1 MSVSASTKP
10 PASEESGGRRGD
22 LIARVRAWWKQR
34 SVHGRPGR
42 DARLGRVL
50 RQPWLLGLAAAL
62 WSAVIG
68 LVLATLPMVVI
79 WLGSADASA
88 VESLRLGGLLW
99 LVANGAQIA
108 IAGVSIT
115 LLPWG
120 LVIIPLLLLGYSGS
134 WAARRS
140 GVTQLHLLIWMV
152 APGAVLYALIAAG
165 VTLATYEPSSRVDVL
180 DAVMRSL
187 VVSVVA
193 LSWGAVR
200 GSGALRRVGIPLV
213 VTVPL
218 RAGFTALAFLVGAGA
233 VAATISLVLHIDD
246 AITMAQALSPGI
258 GGGAGL
264 LLLGVAYVPVVATWG
279 AAYVIGAGVALG
291 SGVTLSPFLAAGAP
305 VSLPPFPLLAA
316 LPGEAP
322 PMAWLL
328 PLTGIVAGILAGA
341 LIGRRLRQE
350 QRLVRVAGA
359 GAAAFIAGAGMAL
372 VAGLSSGS
380 LGTASLTAL
389 GPDPAVVAV
398 LTVVLVAIGSIP
410 AALAPRPPAR
420 PTLQVATPT
429 ESAVDASDTT
439 TVGVSG
445 DEMVDGSG
453 VGTGIGAANLTD
465 ETR

>member
-1 MSVSASTKP
+1 M
-10 PASEESGGRRGD
+10 
-22 LIARVRAWWKQR
+22 
-34 SVHGRPGR
+34 
-42 DARLGRVL
+42 
-50 RQPWLLGLAAAL
+50 

-68 LVLATLPMVVI
+68 LVLAALPMVVI

-140 GVTQLHLLIWMV
+140 GVTQIHLLLWIV
-152 APGAVLYALIAAG
+152 VPGAVLYALIAAG
-165 VTLATYEPSSRVDVL
+165 VTLATYEPTSRVDVL
-180 DAVMRSL
+180 DAVVRSL
-187 VVSVVA
+187 IVSVVA
-193 LSWGAVR
+193 LSWGAIR
-200 GSGALRRVGIPLV
+200 GSGALRRVGIPDV

-218 RAGFTALAFLVGAGA
+218 RAGVISLAFLVGVGA

-246 AITMAQALSPGI
+246 AITMAQALGPGV

-264 LLLGVAYVPVVATWG
+264 LLLGVAYVPVLATWG
-279 AAYVIGAGVALG
+279 AAYVIGAGVSLG
-291 SGVTLSPFLAAGAP
+291 PGVTLSPFLAAGAP

-316 LPGEAP
+316 LPGQAP
-322 PMAWLL
+322 PMGWLL
-328 PLTGIVAGILAGA
+328 PLTGIVSGVLAGA

-359 GAAAFIAGAGMAL
+359 GAAAFIAGAGMSL
-372 VAGLSSGS
+372 VAWLSAGS
-380 LGTASLTAL
+380 LGTASLISL
-389 GPDPAVVAV
+389 GPDPTVVAV
-398 LTVVLVAIGSIP
+398 LTVVLVAIGAIP

-429 ESAVDASDTT
+429 ESPVDASSTT
-439 TVGVSG
+439 TVG
-445 DEMVDGSG
+445 GSG
-453 VGTGIGAANLTD
+453 ADLVDDHGVSTRIGATDMTD

>member
-1 MSVSASTKP
+1 MVTAPTLP
-10 PASEESGGRRGD
+10 PTSGESGDRRRD
-22 LIARVRAWWKQR
+22 PISRVRSWWTQR
-34 SVHGRPGR
+34 TVDRRAQGSGLS
-42 DARLGRVL
+42 RLL

-68 LVLATLPMVVI
+68 LVLAALPMVVI

-108 IAGVSIT
+108 IAGVPIT

-140 GVTQLHLLIWMV
+140 GVTQLHLLLWIV
-152 APGAVLYALIAAG
+152 VPGAVLYALIAAG
-165 VTLATYEPSSRVDVL
+165 VALATYEPTSRVDVL
-180 DAVMRSL
+180 DAVVRSL

-200 GSGALRRVGIPLV
+200 GSGALRRMGVPIV

-218 RAGFTALAFLVGAGA
+218 RAGVLSLALLVGAGA
-233 VAATISLVLHIDD
+233 VAATVSLVLHIDD

-264 LLLGVAYVPVVATWG
+264 LLLGIAYVPVVATWG
-279 AAYVIGAGVALG
+279 AAYVIGAGVSLG

-316 LPGEAP
+316 LPGQAP

-328 PLTGIVAGILAGA
+328 PLTGVVAGVLAGA

-359 GAAAFIAGAGMAL
+359 GAAAFIAGAGVAL
-372 VAGLSSGS
+372 LAWLSSGS
-380 LGTASLTAL
+380 LGTASLTSL

-398 LTVVLVAIGSIP
+398 LTVVLVAIGAIP

-429 ESAVDASDTT
+429 DSSVDTT
-439 TVGVSG
+439 
-445 DEMVDGSG
+445 DDAAVDGSHA
-453 VGTGIGAANLTD
+453 VSDPTID

>member
-1 MSVSASTKP
+1 M
-10 PASEESGGRRGD
+10 
-22 LIARVRAWWKQR
+22 
-34 SVHGRPGR
+34 
-42 DARLGRVL
+42 L

-68 LVLATLPMVVI
+68 LVLAALPMVVI

-88 VESLRLGGLLW
+88 VASLRLGGLLW
-99 LVANGAQIA
+99 LVANGAQVA

-140 GVTQLHLLIWMV
+140 GVTQFHLLLWIV
-152 APGAVLYALIAAG
+152 VPGAVLYAVIAAG
-165 VTLATYEPSSRVDVL
+165 VTLATYEPTSRVDVL
-180 DAVMRSL
+180 DAVVRSL
-187 VVSVVA
+187 VVAVVA

-200 GSGALRRVGIPLV
+200 GSGALRRAGVPVV

-218 RAGFTALAFLVGAGA
+218 RAGVIALAFLVGAGA
-233 VAATISLVLHIDD
+233 VAATISLVLHVDD

-258 GGGAGL
+258 GGGLGL
-264 LLLGVAYVPVVATWG
+264 LVLGVAYVPVMATWG
-279 AAYVIGAGVALG
+279 AAYVIGAGMSLG
-291 SGVTLSPFLAAGAP
+291 SGVTLSPFLAASAP
-305 VSLPPFPLLAA
+305 VNLPPFPLLAA
-316 LPGEAP
+316 LPGQAP

-328 PLTGIVAGILAGA
+328 PLTGIVAGVLAGA

-372 VAGLSSGS
+372 VAWLSSGS
-380 LGTASLTAL
+380 LGTVSLTSL
-389 GPDPAVVAV
+389 GPDPTVVAV
-398 LTVVLVAIGSIP
+398 LTVVLVAIGAMP
-410 AALAPRPPAR
+410 AALALRPPAR
-420 PTLQVATPT
+420 PTLQVAAPT
-429 ESAVDASDTT
+429 EAPVAASSTTTAGASD
-439 TVGVSG
+439 VG
-445 DEMVDGSG
+445 MVDGHGIS
-453 VGTGIGAANLTD
+453 TGIGATDMPD

>member
-1 MSVSASTKP
+1 MVTAPTLP
-10 PASEESGGRRGD
+10 PTSGESGDRRRD
-22 LIARVRAWWKQR
+22 PISRVRSWWTQR
-34 SVHGRPGR
+34 TVDRRAQGSGLS
-42 DARLGRVL
+42 RLL

-68 LVLATLPMVVI
+68 LVLAALPMVVI

-108 IAGVSIT
+108 IAGVPIT

-140 GVTQLHLLIWMV
+140 GVTQLHLLLWIV
-152 APGAVLYALIAAG
+152 VPGAVLYALIAAG
-165 VTLATYEPSSRVDVL
+165 VALATYEPTSRVDVL
-180 DAVMRSL
+180 DAVVRSL

-200 GSGALRRVGIPLV
+200 GSGALRRMGVPIV

-218 RAGFTALAFLVGAGA
+218 RAGFVSLAFLVGAGA
-233 VAATISLVLHIDD
+233 VAATVSLVLHIDN

-264 LLLGVAYVPVVATWG
+264 LLLGIAYVPVVATWG
-279 AAYVIGAGVALG
+279 AAYVIGAGVSLG
-291 SGVTLSPFLAAGAP
+291 SDVTLSPFLAAGAP

-316 LPGEAP
+316 LPGQAP

-328 PLTGIVAGILAGA
+328 PLTGVVAGVLAGA

-372 VAGLSSGS
+372 LAWLSSGS
-380 LGTASLTAL
+380 LGTASLTSL

-398 LTVVLVAIGSIP
+398 LTVVLVAIGAIP

-429 ESAVDASDTT
+429 DSSVDTT
-439 TVGVSG
+439 
-445 DEMVDGSG
+445 DDAAVDGSHA
-453 VGTGIGAANLTD
+453 VSDPTID

>member
-1 MSVSASTKP
+1 MVTAPTLP
-10 PASEESGGRRGD
+10 PTSGESGDRRRD
-22 LIARVRAWWKQR
+22 PIARVRSWWTQR
-34 SVHGRPGR
+34 TVDRRAQGSGLS
-42 DARLGRVL
+42 RLL

-68 LVLATLPMVVI
+68 LVLAALPMVVI

-108 IAGVSIT
+108 IAGVPIT

-140 GVTQLHLLIWMV
+140 GVTQLHLLLWIV
-152 APGAVLYALIAAG
+152 VPGAVLYALIAAG
-165 VTLATYEPSSRVDVL
+165 VALATYEPTSRVDVL
-180 DAVMRSL
+180 DAVVRSL

-200 GSGALRRVGIPLV
+200 GSGALRRMGVPIV

-218 RAGFTALAFLVGAGA
+218 RAGFVSLAFLVGAGA
-233 VAATISLVLHIDD
+233 VAATVSLVLHIDN

-264 LLLGVAYVPVVATWG
+264 LLLGIAYVPVVATWG
-279 AAYVIGAGVALG
+279 AAYVIGAGVSLG
-291 SGVTLSPFLAAGAP
+291 SDVTLSPFLAAGAP

-316 LPGEAP
+316 LPGQAP

-328 PLTGIVAGILAGA
+328 PLTGVVAGVLAGA

-372 VAGLSSGS
+372 LAWLSSGS
-380 LGTASLTAL
+380 LGTASLTSL

-398 LTVVLVAIGSIP
+398 LTVVLVAIGAIP

-429 ESAVDASDTT
+429 DSSVDTT
-439 TVGVSG
+439 
-445 DEMVDGSG
+445 DDAAVDGSHA
-453 VGTGIGAANLTD
+453 VSDPTID